1 VGVQSQKFIKIRLQ
15 NESYIDANDTIF
27 IFSSRSKIMNPFH
40 SSLVI
45 LLICMMLHVVIMEA
59 FHSPRLNLQISNG
72 QRKELKSIE
81 SIRGGA
87 IKRRLS
93 WGTMFKSFWLTLVDP
108 SNVESLEK
116 ENKGGSSLPNK
127 KSGFFGSK
135 KSKGKSLH

>member
-1 VGVQSQKFIKIRLQ
+1 
-15 NESYIDANDTIF
+15 
-27 IFSSRSKIMNPFH
+27 MNPFH

-45 LLICMMLHVVIMEA
+45 LLLIFMTLHVVVVEA
-59 FHSPRLNLQISNG
+59 FHSPRLNLQISSV
-72 QRKELKSIE
+72 QRKEMKSIE
-81 SIRGGA
+81 SMRGGA

-127 KSGFFGSK
+127 KSGFFGAK